1 LSGFLFILIQ
11 YTFIFIVI
19 LGILK
24 YKMDYKS
31 RFFKVIKKHK
41 IKLIFLLIMLV
52 WYYFSLPSVMFD
64 DTNSTVIESE
74 EGLLLGAKIASD
86 MQWRFPGND
95 TVPYK
100 FKQCIVLYED
110 AHFYKHWGFNPISML
125 HAYRQ
130 NKEAGRIVRGGS
142 TITQQ
147 VIRLH
152 RKNKSRSYTEKLIEL
167 ILATRLEFRHS
178 KEKILA
184 LYASHA
190 PFGGNTV
197 GIDAA
202 AWRFF
207 GQKAE
212 DLSWAESATLAV
224 LPNAPGLIH
233 VNKNR
238 EKLQSK
244 RDALL
249 LKLKNQKIIDQTTY
263 LLAIQEPLPDETY
276 PLPQVAPHLLS
287 KLIKSQNGERIHT
300 SIKWEIQ
307 NHVNALVNQHYQ
319 NLKQNHVYNA
329 AVLVVDVRTRKVLA
343 YVGNTPTDKAHQK
356 DVDIIDKPRSTGS
369 ILKPF
374 LFTSMLNAGEILPNT
389 LLADIPTHIA
399 GYRPENF
406 SLEYTGA
413 VPASK
418 ALAKSLNIPAVRML
432 QDYGLDRFYNDLQN
446 LQLSNVNKGSDH
458 YGLSLILG
466 GAESNLWDLCKAYTA
481 MASTVN
487 HYDETQGKYY
497 AHEVIDLSV
506 SNVFKPDFGKIK
518 KDFIFYDAG
527 SIYATFQALLE
538 ANRPESD
545 ENWEFY
551 ENSRSIAWK
560 TGTSFGFRDAW
571 AIGITPDYVVGV
583 WVGNADGEGRPELT
597 GLQTAAPLLFDV
609 FKLLPPTRWFAQ
621 PFDEMERVPIC
632 LKSGYRA
639 SELCETQDSLWIPR
653 SGLKTAV
660 CPYHILVHL
669 DLTESFQVNSSCVSE
684 SQMTHKSW
692 FVLPPAQAF
701 YFQLKNPFYKL
712 LPPFRA
718 DCIGSGGNVIDIL
731 TPFDNENIFLPKDF
745 NEKKNSLILKV
756 KHAQPNIKVYWY
768 LDEIYLGTTDHI
780 HEWSIVPEKGVHILN
795 VVDEFSNEKKIKFN
809 IL

>member
-1 LSGFLFILIQ
+1 LF
-11 YTFIFIVI
+11 FIVI
-19 LGILK
+19 LNILK
-24 YKMDYKS
+24 QKMDYKS
-31 RFFKVIKKHK
+31 RFLIGIKKHK
-41 IKLIFLLIMLV
+41 IKIFFLFVLLV
-52 WYYFSLPSVMFD
+52 WYYFSLPRVLFED
-64 DTNSTVIESE
+64 ANSTVIESE
-74 EGLLLGAKIASD
+74 EGLLLGAKIATD
-86 MQWRFPGND
+86 MQWRFPGKD

-152 RKNKSRSYTEKLIEL
+152 RKNKSRNYTEKLIEL
-167 ILATRLEFRHS
+167 VLATRLEFRHS

-238 EKLQSK
+238 GKLHSK
-244 RDALL
+244 RNALL
-249 LKLKNQKIIDQTTY
+249 LKLKNKKIIDETTY
-263 LLAIQEPLPDETY
+263 LLSIQEPLPDETY

-287 KLIKSQNGERIHT
+287 KLIKSHNGERFLT
-300 SIKWEIQ
+300 SIKWDLQ
-307 NHVNALVNQHYQ
+307 NHVNSLVNQHYQ

-329 AVLVVDVRTRKVLA
+329 AVMVVDVRSRKVLA
-343 YVGNTPTDKAHQK
+343 YVGNSPTDKTHQK

-389 LLADIPTHIA
+389 LLVDIPTHIA

-497 AHEVIDLSV
+497 AHEMIDLSV
-506 SNVFKPDFGKIK
+506 SNLYKPNFGKIK
-518 KDFIFYDAG
+518 RDYVFYDAG

-538 ANRPESD
+538 ANRPEGD

-560 TGTSFGFRDAW
+560 TGTSFGFQRRM
-571 AIGITPDYVVGV
+571 GCRHYTRLCGRCVG
-583 WVGNADGEGRPELT
+583 R
-597 GLQTAAPLLFDV
+597 
-609 FKLLPPTRWFAQ
+609 
-621 PFDEMERVPIC
+621 
-632 LKSGYRA
+632 
-639 SELCETQDSLWIPR
+639 
-653 SGLKTAV
+653 
-660 CPYHILVHL
+660 
-669 DLTESFQVNSSCVSE
+669 
-684 SQMTHKSW
+684 
-692 FVLPPAQAF
+692 
-701 YFQLKNPFYKL
+701 
-712 LPPFRA
+712 
-718 DCIGSGGNVIDIL
+718 
-731 TPFDNENIFLPKDF
+731 
-745 NEKKNSLILKV
+745 
-756 KHAQPNIKVYWY
+756 
-768 LDEIYLGTTDHI
+768 
-780 HEWSIVPEKGVHILN
+780 
-795 VVDEFSNEKKIKFN
+795 
-809 IL
+809 

>member
-1 LSGFLFILIQ
+1 MSGFLFILIQ

-300 SIKWEIQ
+300 SIKWDLQ

>member
-1 LSGFLFILIQ
+1 MSGFLFILIQ

-632 LKSGYRA
+632 LKSGFRA

>member
-1 LSGFLFILIQ
+1 MSGFLFILIQ

-300 SIKWEIQ
+300 SIKWDLQ

-731 TPFDNENIFLPKDF
+731 TPFDNENIFLPMDF

>member
-1 LSGFLFILIQ
+1 MSGFLFILIQ

-152 RKNKSRSYTEKLIEL
+152 RKNKSRNYTEKLIEL

-287 KLIKSQNGERIHT
+287 KLIKSQNGVRIHT
-300 SIKWEIQ
+300 SIKWDLQ

-319 NLKQNHVYNA
+319 NLRQNHVYNA

-780 HEWSIVPEKGVHILN
+780 HEWAIVPEKGVHILN

>member
-1 LSGFLFILIQ
+1 MSGFLFILIQ

-19 LGILK
+19 LGILR

-52 WYYFSLPSVMFD
+52 WYYFSLPSVMFEN
-64 DTNSTVIESE
+64 TNSTVIESE

-300 SIKWEIQ
+300 SIKWDLQ